1 MVIMGGVCIM
11 NKLNYQFDELTGEA
25 AKLIYKTLD
34 SVEDNSFTKAD
45 LEDALNELASLMF
58 LITRTPE
65 EMMVVDAARNGVNHE
80 LH

>member
-1 MVIMGGVCIM
+1 M
-11 NKLNYQFDELTGEA
+11 NKLNYQFDELIGKA

-34 SVEDNSFTKAD
+34 AVEDNSATKAD
-45 LEDALNELASLMF
+45 IEDALNELALLMF

-65 EMMVVDAARNGVNHE
+65 EMTVVDAARNEVSHE

>member
-11 NKLNYQFDELTGEA
+11 SKLNYQFDELTDKA
-25 AKLIYKTLD
+25 AKLIHKTLD
-34 SVEDNSFTKAD
+34 DVEDNIATKAD
-45 LEDALNELASLMF
+45 LEGALYELALLMF

-65 EMMVVDAARNGVNHE
+65 EMKIVDAARNGVNRE